1 MKEKNRQLR
10 IDMSAQRATSPFLF
24 GHNLEHTR
32 ACVSGGLSAQ
42 LLRNRKFAGRP
53 GARTGVSAEWFGIG
67 ERAYFCND
75 HDPYVRHFKPNGMW
89 RRNETNAQTIQN
101 PLEGERAGIGQGGL
115 FVKAGGRYVLA
126 VVARASRPVILTASL
141 TDGYVILKTE

>member
-1 MKEKNRQLR
+1 MEGRNRQLR
-10 IDMSAQRATSPFLF
+10 IDTSAQRATSPFLF

-75 HDPYVRHFKPNGMW
+75 HDPYVRYFKPNGMW
-89 RRNETNAQTIQN
+89 RRNDLNAQTIQN
-101 PLEGERAGIGQGGL
+101 AVDGQTAGIGQDGL
-115 FVKAGGRYVLA
+115 RFQSGKEYLFA
-126 VVARASRPVILTASL
+126 LTAKSASPVEMTDAL
-141 TDGYVILKTE
+141 TP